1 MNEADEKT
9 LRHLNAFSTQ
19 SMQVLA
25 AARIKAGQRGAG
37 AIELGDLLLGL
48 IVADQDLW
56 PNMLPEMREGD
67 RLIGSPP
74 HTPFFSTEVTS
85 KLLNGIEA
93 VLPHSEP
100 VGHTV
105 EMPLSHEV
113 QLAFD
118 EAEHIQKTF
127 LQRQIE
133 PLHILASV
141 LTQEGSQCVKLLQ
154 TEGITKELVL
164 RKLNE
169 SDQSGS

>member
-1 MNEADEKT
+1 MSEADEKT

-19 SMQVLA
+19 AMQALA
-25 AARIKAGQRGAG
+25 AARLKAGQRGAG

-56 PNMLPEMREGD
+56 ATMLPEMREGD

-74 HTPFFSTEVTS
+74 HTPFFSTEVAS

-93 VLPHSEP
+93 VLPRSEP
-100 VGHTV
+100 VGHTIEV
-105 EMPLSHEV
+105 PLSHEV

-118 EAEHIQKTF
+118 EAERIQKTF

-133 PLHILASV
+133 PLHLLAAV
-141 LTQEGSQCVKLLQ
+141 LAQEESQCVKLLL
-154 TEGITKELVL
+154 TEGITKELIL
-164 RKLNE
+164 RKLKAP
-169 SDQSGS
+169 DQSGS

>member
-1 MNEADEKT
+1 MSEADEKT

-25 AARIKAGQRGAG
+25 AARLKAGQRGAG

-48 IVADQDLW
+48 IVADQGLW
-56 PNMLPEMREGD
+56 ENLFPDMRKGD
-67 RLIGSPP
+67 RLLDSAP
-74 HTPFFSTEVTS
+74 HTPFFSTEVAS
-85 KLLNGIEA
+85 KTLSGIEA
-93 VLPHSEP
+93 LLPYSEP
-100 VGHTV
+100 IGHTV
-105 EMPLSHEV
+105 EVPLSHEV

-118 EAEHIQKTF
+118 EAERIQKTF

-133 PLHILASV
+133 PLHILAAV
-141 LTQEGSQCVKLLQ
+141 LTQEVSQCVKPLL

-164 RKLNE
+164 RKLKA